1 MKLQQYLHCLSMM
14 AASQKCRKFS
24 SAVVARVQTLQP
36 ASVNPNNAW
45 YSLASQYNKSLNR
58 TREKRR
64 AR

>member
-14 AASQKCRKFS
+14 VASQKGRKIS

-36 ASVNPNNAW
+36 ASVNPNNAQ
-45 YSLASQYNKSLNR
+45 YSLASQYNKALNR
-58 TREKRR
+58 TRKIRR